1 MSDRF
6 TVKLQCKPSNQKF
19 WKHVGFT
26 PTRKGEEGVYEASA
40 GYMHMSVSLRS
51 LKGYPKQ
58 ALHEKSAPRVSS
70 EEELEKV
77 TLNTKASPKPNPNPN
92 PNPNPKP

>member
-1 MSDRF
+1 MSDRS

-51 LKGYPKQ
+51 LKQ

-77 TLNTKASPKPNPNPN
+77 TLNTKASPEPNPNPN